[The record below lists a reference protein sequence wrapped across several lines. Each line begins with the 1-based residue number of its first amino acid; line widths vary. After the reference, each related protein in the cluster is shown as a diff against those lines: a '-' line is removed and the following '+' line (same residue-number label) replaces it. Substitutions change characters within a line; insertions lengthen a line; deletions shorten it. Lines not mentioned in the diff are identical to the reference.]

1 MNKKITAYQ
10 AKRGFYEG
18 LRGVCYLSL
27 AVGLIALIAVIIF
40 TFVYGGGTISWNFLF
55 GEYGEERTIY
65 PAIIGTLELIFISLI
80 IATPLGIATAI
91 FLNEYT
97 ENTSWYISAIRIAI
111 ETLASI
117 PSIVYGLFGYLVFV
131 VSFSWGYSLL
141 GGGLTLAIM
150 ILPLIVKNTEE
161 ALKEVPTSL
170 REASLSLGATK
181 VRTIFKV
188 VLPSAAPGI
197 ITSIIL
203 SIGRVV
209 SESAV
214 LLLTIGMVVNL
225 VPISFMS
232 SGTSLALD
240 IYYFA
245 SFGYIEEAGATAV
258 VLLFLVLFLNVTAY
272 LMLYFIERSRTKN
285 DKRRKSSRH

>member
-1 MNKKITAYQ
+1 MKKISAYKL
-10 AKRGFYEG
+10 KRGYFEG
-18 LRGVCYLSL
+18 LKGVCYISL
-27 AVGLIALIAVIIF
+27 LLALVALLGVIIF
-40 TFVYGGGTISWNFLF
+40 TFVYGGGSLNFRFIF
-55 GEYGEERTIY
+55 GKYSDEPSIL
-65 PAIIGTLELIFISLI
+65 PAIVGTLYLILVSLS

-91 FLNEYT
+91 FISEYT
-97 ENTSWYISAIRIAI
+97 LDSTWYVNVIRVAI

-131 VSFSWGYSLL
+131 VSLGWGYSLL

-161 ALKEVPTSL
+161 ALKEVPDSL
-170 REASLSLGATK
+170 REASLSLGSTK
-181 VRTIFKV
+181 IRTIFKV
-188 VLPSAAPGI
+188 VLPTAAPGI
-197 ITSIIL
+197 LTSIIL

-225 VPISFMS
+225 VPTDLMS
-232 SGTSLALD
+232 SGTSLALN

-245 SFGYIEEAGATAV
+245 TFGYIEEAGATAV
-258 VLLFLVLFLNVTAY
+258 VLLFIVLLLNVSAYLVLF
-272 LMLYFIERSRTKN
+272 FIER
-285 DKRRKSSRH
+285 RRKHGK